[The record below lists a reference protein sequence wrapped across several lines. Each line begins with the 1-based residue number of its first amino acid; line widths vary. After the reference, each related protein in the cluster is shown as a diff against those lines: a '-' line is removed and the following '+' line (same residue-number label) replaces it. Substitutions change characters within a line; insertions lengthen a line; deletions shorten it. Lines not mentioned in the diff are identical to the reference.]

1 MAGTTKSELPCRR
14 EHDFEV
20 LSKSRKRLN
29 FGAVLVP
36 SFGAFEVSYRR
47 KRGFQR
53 CFIFARFL
61 DRLLH
66 HFKPPKSPPKACK
79 MGIHFWNHFG
89 RIRRRRSA
97 PNRTTSLPG
106 TPLSFYS
113 SITQRPLRF
122 AALPVIRYPQSAPNR
137 TTSPSGTTLSST
149 FLAWEREARLIMR
162 VLPTYARSSHKPSH
176 NLPIF
181 QYA

>member
-20 LSKSRKRLN
+20 LSKSRKHLN

-106 TPLSFYS
+106 TPLSFHS
-113 SITQRPLRF
+113 SIMQRPLRF
-122 AALPVIRYPQSAPNR
+122 AALPVIRHRALG
-137 TTSPSGTTLSST
+137 TSGVSSS
-149 FLAWEREARLIMR
+149 
-162 VLPTYARSSHKPSH
+162 LPPKAS
-176 NLPIF
+176 
-181 QYA
+181 

>member
-1 MAGTTKSELPCRR
+1 MWFFHWFGVPSGTSFFIKKLEKQSLGTTRSGHQKRVRKMYDFWVAGTLKSELPCRR

-20 LSKSRKRLN
+20 LSKSRKHLN

-79 MGIHFWNHFG
+79 MGIHFWNHFW
-89 RIRRRRSA
+89 
-97 PNRTTSLPG
+97 
-106 TPLSFYS
+106 
-113 SITQRPLRF
+113 Q
-122 AALPVIRYPQSAPNR
+122 
-137 TTSPSGTTLSST
+137 T

-162 VLPTYARSSHKPSH
+162 VLPTYARSFHRPSQ
-176 NLPIF
+176 NLRIF
-181 QYA
+181 HML

>member
-1 MAGTTKSELPCRR
+1 MIFYWFGVPSGTSFFIKKLEKQSLGTTRSGHEKRFRKMYDFWMTETTKSELPCRR

-36 SFGAFEVSYRR
+36 SFGAFGVSYRR

-53 CFIFARFL
+53 CFIFVRFL
-61 DRLLH
+61 NRLLH

-79 MGIHFWNHFG
+79 MGIHFWNHFW
-89 RIRRRRSA
+89 
-97 PNRTTSLPG
+97 
-106 TPLSFYS
+106 
-113 SITQRPLRF
+113 Q
-122 AALPVIRYPQSAPNR
+122 
-137 TTSPSGTTLSST
+137 T

-162 VLPTYARSSHKPSH
+162 VLPTYARSSHRPWQ
-176 NLPIF
+176 NLRMI